1 MIEVEVVRDDDDKVH
16 EIYCLASD
24 LSEESE
30 EEKLVEIGIS
40 TLMKTAYIGLK
51 GYLRLAP
58 EFEDD
63 ENRLTLKLKRDHLL
77 NREID
82 AILET
87 VLLSFRAMQEQHAG
101 LVTIKEKSRVQV

>member
-1 MIEVEVVRDDDDKVH
+1 MIEVEVFRDDDDKVL
-16 EIYCLASD
+16 EIHCLAGE
-24 LSEESE
+24 LSAETEK
-30 EEKLVEIGIS
+30 EKLVEIGIS

-63 ENRLTLKLKRDHLL
+63 ENRMVLRLRRDHLL

-87 VLLSFRAMQEQHAG
+87 VLLSLRAMQEQHAG
-101 LVTIKEKSRVQV
+101 IIGIKDTIQVSA